1 MSGWAEIH
9 VDLDKYEIFAM
20 RAWKSIFFS
29 VFLFGHTLY
38 MLNNKL
44 IAFFLYFA
52 HEFAELLVIFISE
65 VLGTTV
71 LLFMGCLGGV
81 NWGNNMPAFVPGLLF
96 GLTVAML
103 IQCLGAVSGAH
114 MNPAVTLAAVLMK
127 QLKPMVSVLSQNK
140 CLLSEQMTRTA
151 TVKLNFD
158 FHFCF

>member
-1 MSGWAEIH
+1 MIYASLAIYWT
-9 VDLDKYEIFAM
+9 YN
-20 RAWKSIFFS
+20 SIQMLAVTS
-29 VFLFGHTLY
+29 MHRLATLY
-38 MLNNKL
+38 TCWTTNWLL
-44 IAFFLYFA
+44 FFLYFA